1 MRLEV
6 ALPLGAVGLYV
17 YDSLLLLF
25 DNEYLFSRSLRRWR
39 ATGGSA
45 FVVFGRRVTL
55 QNPFLPHRPVFRVVV
70 GDADFVDDDGVDAQL
85 PDTDAFLR
93 ALQPFQVISLVQLIV
108 LFLVLP
114 ASLGVFGPDWISL
127 SIVVSFYVLTLVSL
141 CLAVARRRCLGLDR
155 KALVSL
161 WSDGILCAPFAVNTC
176 RKMSLH
182 WKFGLSPVQFAKRR
196 FDAPA
201 FREFADLLSSRLA
214 AEVVAEAEDSPVRA
228 KSALR
233 QKWIGALKE

>member
-25 DNEYLFSRSLRRWR
+25 DNEYLFSRSRQHWR
-39 ATGGSA
+39 ATAGSS
-45 FVVFGRRVTL
+45 FVLFGRRVTL
-55 QNPFLPHRPVFRVVV
+55 QNPFQPHRPVFRVVV
-70 GDADFVDDDGVDAQL
+70 GDADFADDDAVDAQL

-93 ALQPFQVISLVQLIV
+93 ALRPFQVIALVQLIV

-114 ASLGVFGPDWISL
+114 VSLGVLGPDWISL
-127 SIVVSFYVLTLVSL
+127 SVVIGYYVLTLVSL
-141 CLAVARRRCLGLDR
+141 VLAGARRRSLGLDR

-161 WSDGILCAPFAVNTC
+161 WSDGLLCAPFAINLV
-176 RKMSLH
+176 RKMSLQ
-182 WKFGLSPVQFAKRR
+182 WKIGMPPVLFAKHR
-196 FDAPA
+196 FDPPA
-201 FREFADLLSSRLA
+201 LRAFADLLGSRLA
-214 AEVVAEAEDSPVRA
+214 AEGAGEPEG
-228 KSALR
+228 SARKTQIAHR